1 MKRIILVGKAASGK
15 DHARKLIMNI
25 GGNYAVSY
33 TTRPPREGEENGKD
47 YFFISAEEFEWMIN
61 KDKFYEYVEFNG
73 WYYGTTNKQMS
84 EDDTFIM
91 TPLGLSHLSKEDR
104 QESFVVYFD
113 IPEDIRKERMLAR
126 QGDAD
131 SVDRRLAADEADF
144 KTYNDYDVII
154 EDPNYS
160 DEYIIDIFQ
169 TRVKKDSFIRNLKS
183 GARTIIELMNINKK

>member
-15 DHARKLIMNI
+15 DHARKLIMNN
-25 GGNYAVSY
+25 GGKYAVSY

-84 EDDTFIM
+84 DDDTFIM

-104 QESFVVYFD
+104 SESFVVYFD

-144 KTYNDYDVII
+144 KTYNDYDII
-154 EDPNYS
+154 VTDPNYA
-160 DEYIIDIFQ
+160 DEYILGIFQ
-169 TRVKKDSFIRNLKS
+169 SRIQNHSFFRNLRS
-183 GARTIIELMNINKK
+183 GVRTIMEQMNINKK

>member
-15 DHARKLIMNI
+15 DHARKLIMNA

-104 QESFVVYFD
+104 SESLVVYFD

-131 SVDRRLAADEADF
+131 SVDRRLVADEADF
-144 KTYNDYDVII
+144 KTYNDYDII
-154 EDPNYS
+154 INDPNYT
-160 DEYIIDIFQ
+160 DEYILGIFQ
-169 TRVKKDSFIRNLKS
+169 SRIKNYSFYRNLKS
-183 GARTIIELMNINKK
+183 AARTIMQQMNINKK